1 MQADLELWLVRHAR
15 ALVEPG
21 TCYGR
26 SDVPADPTH
35 TKEAAT
41 ALTTALAKVS
51 ATSLMLWASPLQR
64 TQALAQALAQ
74 RWPAAL
80 HIHTDPRLAEM
91 DFGAWEGQ
99 PWSALTAEDFAP
111 WDQNFAHHR
120 VGGGESVAQFM
131 GRVATAWD
139 DCRRTCQERG
149 LTRVV
154 WITHA
159 GVARAMTLLHRGFT
173 CPRQGSDWPREA
185 PSPGQWLVQ
194 HWPAPG

>member
-1 MQADLELWLVRHAR
+1 MAAHVELWLARHAR

-26 SDVPADPTH
+26 SDVPADPAH
-35 TKEAAT
+35 TAEAARALAT
-41 ALTTALAKVS
+41 ALAEMPVPRLLVF
-51 ATSLMLWASPLQR
+51 ASPLQR
-64 TQALAQALAQ
+64 TQALAQALVQ
-74 RWPAAL
+74 QWPAAL

-99 PWSALTAEDFAP
+99 PWSALTAEAFAP

-139 DCRRTCQERG
+139 DCRRTCQEHA

-159 GVARAMTLLHRGFT
+159 GVARAMSLLHSGVT
-173 CPRQGSDWPREA
+173 CPTQGSDWPREA
-185 PSPGQWLVQ
+185 PAPGRWVVQ